1 MAKLKLNE
9 ITLSKPQ
16 LNQKNCGKV
25 EIKSNDSWQ
34 NSISSKKTMT
44 NFKLNQMNH
53 EKVQLNKKDHGKPQ
67 SKSNDPWQNSI
78 SSKTL
83 RQA

>member
-1 MAKLKLNE
+1 
-9 ITLSKPQ
+9 
-16 LNQKNCGKV
+16 
-25 EIKSNDSWQ
+25 
-34 NSISSKKTMT
+34 MT